1 MKRQQRNIILIR
13 VCSNMITLES
23 LDKKNQWCNT
33 INISIDIN
41 FYFSGNPRN
50 KYLDGPCAELFV
62 QQNLQKIMVLMK
74 YSLKATNP
82 WITKYFDKY
91 KVQDPL
97 SFPNIKSF
105 FNFWI
110 SSYDY
115 ELKNLIDDN
124 GKVSNQMKFAF
135 GWR

>member
-1 MKRQQRNIILIR
+1 
-13 VCSNMITLES
+13 
-23 LDKKNQWCNT
+23 
-33 INISIDIN
+33 
-41 FYFSGNPRN
+41 
-50 KYLDGPCAELFV
+50 
-62 QQNLQKIMVLMK
+62 MK

-82 WITKYFDKY
+82 WIAKYFDKY